1 MVRRADNV
9 TGLKQDTDDANF
21 IRKNKVVGEHFE
33 CAEARSE
40 RTRGAFRRENV
51 GMSNPL
57 VR

>member
-21 IRKNKVVGEHFE
+21 IRKNKVVGEHFKR
-33 CAEARSE
+33 AEGGSE
-40 RTRGAFRRENV
+40 RTAGVFRRENV

-57 VR
+57 VW